1 MGSSRIIQGNVMLS
15 ESIDFPLL
23 FKNSSLKDA
32 LEPSLRKHKNT
43 FLSCNFREISILG
56 APDEAAE
63 EVYNL

>member
-1 MGSSRIIQGNVMLS
+1 MGSFRILQANVMLS

-43 FLSCNFREISILG
+43 FLSCSFWEISILG
-56 APDEAAE
+56 APGEAAE
-63 EVYNL
+63 EVSNL